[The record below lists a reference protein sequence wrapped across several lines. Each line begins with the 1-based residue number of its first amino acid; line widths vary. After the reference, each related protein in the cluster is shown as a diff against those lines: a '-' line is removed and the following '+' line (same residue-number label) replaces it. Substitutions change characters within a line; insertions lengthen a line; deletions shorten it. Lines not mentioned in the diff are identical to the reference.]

1 MRYAYYPGC
10 SLHSMETSY
19 DRSVKAV
26 CKHLGVELW
35 EIPDWV
41 CCGASSGHS
50 MGHLV
55 GLAIPAKSLVKAEK
69 EGLDVLAPCAACWQR
84 MVWVNHEVN
93 HSPEMK
99 DKISRA
105 IEEDINGTSKVYS
118 IIDGLAALGMDKIAQ
133 AVKKPLKGLKVASYY
148 GCYYVKPPKVAHVDD
163 PENPHL
169 MDDLMKALGA
179 EAVDWPFK
187 TECCGTSMIFQDVDT
202 TVSMSQKIIEMADK
216 AGADVIVT
224 ACPVC
229 EMNLDMRM
237 EQINK
242 KFKTNYNIPVVY
254 FTELMAY
261 AMGSVP
267 QEIGLDSGHCTD
279 TQSLMAKIS

>member
-10 SLHSMETSY
+10 SLHSLEAAY

-26 CKHLGVELW
+26 CQHLGVELW
-35 EIPDWV
+35 EIPDWT

-84 MVWVNHEVN
+84 MVWVNHEI
-93 HSPEMK
+93 HHDPGMK
-99 DKISRA
+99 EKISQA
-105 IEEDINGTSKVYS
+105 IEEEINGTSKIYS
-118 IIDGLAALGMDKIAQ
+118 IIDGLAAIGLDKISA
-133 AVKKPLKGLKVASYY
+133 AVKKSLKGLKVASYY
-148 GCYYVKPPKVAHVDD
+148 GCYYVKPPKVASIDD
-163 PENPHL
+163 PENPQL
-169 MDDLMKALGA
+169 MDQMMQALGA
-179 EAVDWPFK
+179 EPVNWPFK
-187 TECCGTSMIFQDVDT
+187 TECCGTSLIFQDVGT
-202 TVSMSQKIIEMADK
+202 TVAMSKKIVEMAVK

-242 KFKTNYNIPVVY
+242 QCQTNFKIPVIY

-261 AMGSVP
+261 AMGSMP
-267 QEIGLDSGHCTD
+267 QQIGLDSGHCTD
-279 TQSLMAKIS
+279 VQSLLDKIG

>member
-1 MRYAYYPGC
+1 MRYAYFPGC
-10 SLHSMETSY
+10 SLHSMETAY

-26 CKHLGVELW
+26 SKHLGIELW

-41 CCGASSGHS
+41 CCGASSAHS
-50 MGHLV
+50 VGHLV
-55 GLAIPAKSLVKAEK
+55 GLAIPAKTLVKAEK

-93 HSPEMK
+93 TSPKMK
-99 DKISRA
+99 EKISKA
-105 IEEDINGTSKVYS
+105 IEEEIKGTSKIFS
-118 IIDGLAALGMDKIAQ
+118 IIDGLAAVGMEKISH

-148 GCYYVKPPKVAHVDD
+148 GCYYVKPPKVAHIDD
-163 PENPHL
+163 PENPQL
-169 MDDLMKALGA
+169 MDEMMKAIGA

-187 TECCGTSMIFQDVDT
+187 TECCGTSLIFQDLDT
-202 TVSMSQKIIEMADK
+202 TLAMSKKVIEMAVK
-216 AGADVIVT
+216 SGADVIVT

-237 EQINK
+237 AQINK
-242 KFKTNYNIPVVY
+242 RFKTSFHIPVVY

-261 AMGSVP
+261 AMGSTP
-267 QEIGLDSGHCTD
+267 QEIGLDKGHCGETK
-279 TQSLMAKIS
+279 SLLAKIS